1 MKLLRRRSPS
11 LTSLFISCFF
21 ITVVIQPTQ
30 AKQVTEI
37 QSVQELKRSARTVKE
52 WFAQIKQQNPPAQ
65 NQEDEVIQVTSVKA
79 NPTSSGVEVVLQTS
93 KGQQLQV
100 VNRSLGNNFIADI
113 PNAQLRLP
121 NSEAFTF
128 RSQKPIAGVSEITV
142 TNFDDNT
149 IRVTVTGEAGV
160 PIVELFDSADEGI
173 IFSVASAAPDTQ
185 PQQQNPTPPPRE
197 GERSQQTQ
205 PSLPSAEGDEPI
217 ELVVT
222 GEQDGYTVPEAS
234 TATRTDTPLRDIPQ
248 SIQVVPQQVIK
259 DQGITRINDAVRNVS
274 GTSFTTG
281 YGNSE
286 NGVNIRGFN
295 ANSLKDGFTTTSI
308 FTNAT
313 NIEQVEVLKGPASVL
328 YGQVE
333 PGGVINYVTK
343 KPLSNPYYAA
353 NFTAGSY
360 NYYNGAI
367 DLSGPLTTDKK
378 LLYRLNVSYED
389 SDSFRDLVFNKVFF
403 ISPAF
408 TYKISDRTTLD
419 FAYEYLNFNS
429 SFDRGFPNDP
439 RSFNLPINLSL
450 NDYNAA
456 QDIESHQI
464 DLTLNHQFNDHL
476 QIRSRFEAKFEHYYS
491 AVVNEY
497 AFAEDGQT
505 VLRDFYGGDSNSTNL
520 VLQTD
525 LIAKFKTGSIEHQ
538 LLAGL
543 EWKPS
548 FGDSTDFSSVEGYPS
563 INIYNP
569 VYGFPFPAVTT
580 SNGNSNTDTVG
591 IALQDQV
598 TLLPNVKLLVGGR
611 YDFIST
617 DSDSIAD
624 ISIPSEP
631 QKSGSD
637 SQAFSPRVGIVY
649 QPIEPI
655 SLYASYSRSFTP
667 NLGTLRADLTQI
679 EPSRGT
685 QYEVGVKA
693 ELFGGRLISSLAAYD
708 IAKTNIPTTDPDNP
722 QYSIAL
728 GEVKSRGIEF
738 DIAGEISPGW
748 KVIASA
754 YLNDTYTSKDSNSTI
769 IGGAL
774 PAIPSQG
781 ASLWTTYEIQK
792 GSLKGLQFGGGIFYV
807 GDRVNDY
814 FDPIITLPSYVR
826 TDAVISY
833 KRDNWR
839 AALNFK
845 NIFNVRYYETNWP
858 LIFPQAPFTL
868 QGTISVE
875 F

>member
-11 LTSLFISCFF
+11 WTSLFISCFL
-21 ITVVIQPTQ
+21 IAVVIEPTQ
-30 AKQVTEI
+30 AKELTEI
-37 QSVQELKRSARTVKE
+37 QSVQELDRSARTVKE
-52 WFAQIKQQNPPAQ
+52 WFAQIEQQNPPLPAQ
-65 NQEDEVIQVTSVKA
+65 NQGGEVIQVTSVKA
-79 NPTSSGVEVVLQTS
+79 NPTSNGVEVILQTS
-93 KGQQLQV
+93 IGQQLQV
-100 VNRSLGNNFIADI
+100 VNRSSGNDFIADI

-121 NSEAFTF
+121 NGDAFTF
-128 RSQKPIAGVSEITV
+128 RSTSPIAGVSEITV
-142 TNFDDNT
+142 TNFDANT
-149 IRVTVTGEAGV
+149 IRVSVTGEAGV
-160 PIVELFDSADEGI
+160 PIVELFDSPDEGI
-173 IFSVASAAPDTQ
+173 IFSVTSAAPDTQ
-185 PQQQNPTPPPRE
+185 PQQQPQTQPTQPE
-197 GERSQQTQ
+197 TQTQ

-281 YGNSE
+281 YGNSFA
-286 NGVNIRGFN
+286 GVKIRGFD

-389 SDSFRDLVFNKVFF
+389 SDSFRDLIFNKVFF

-419 FAYEYLNFNS
+419 FAYEYQKFKS
-429 SFDRGFPNDP
+429 DFDRGFPSDP
-439 RSFNLPINLSL
+439 RSFTLPINLSL
-450 NDYNAA
+450 NDYNAD

-476 QIRSRFEAKFEHYYS
+476 RLRSRFEAKFERYYS
-491 AVVNEY
+491 AVVNQY
-497 AFAEDGQT
+497 AFAEDGET
-505 VLRDFYGGDSNSTNL
+505 VLRGFYGGNQDSTNL

-525 LIAKFKTGSIEHQ
+525 LIAKFQTGSIEHQ

-548 FGDSTDFSSVEGYPS
+548 FLENTNFSADEYPS

-655 SLYASYSRSFTP
+655 SLYASYSCSFTP

-754 YLNDTYTSKDSNSTI
+754 YLNDTYTSKDSNPTI

-792 GSLKGLQFGGGIFYV
+792 GSLKGLQFGAGIFYV